1 MTRPTDSKIQPKI
14 LLASDLAEG
23 DVVFLGPAGW
33 ERDSSRAKM
42 AYDDA
47 EAAALDAA
55 GKADV
60 AANRVVDA
68 YLVEVEVSEAGE
80 PTPLHFRERFRAA
93 GPSVRRDLGKQ
104 ARLQRSGDG
113 R

>member
-1 MTRPTDSKIQPKI
+1 MTRPVRPQI
-14 LLASDLAEG
+14 LVASDLAEG
-23 DVVFLGPAGW
+23 DVVFLGAEGW
-33 ERDSSRAKM
+33 ERDLLRAKI
-42 AYDDA
+42 AYDAA

-60 AANRVVDA
+60 GANRVVDA
-68 YLVEVEVSEAGE
+68 YLVEVELSEAGA
-80 PTPLHFRERFRAA
+80 PTPLHFREKFRAA

-104 ARLQRSGDG
+104 AWLRGIGDG

>member
-1 MTRPTDSKIQPKI
+1 MTRPADPKFPPKI

-23 DVVFLGPAGW
+23 DVVFLGAGGW
-33 ERDSSRAKM
+33 ERDLLRAKI
-42 AYDDA
+42 AYDAA
-47 EAAALDAA
+47 EAAALEAA

-68 YLVEVEVSEAGE
+68 YLVDVSVDAAGA
-80 PTPLHFRERFRAA
+80 PTPLHFREKFRAV

-104 ARLQRSGDG
+104 AWLQGAEG